1 MASAVIHIWYSLR
14 ISEQDFTS
22 LLLAL
27 QELADCTELRT
38 LTEEFMDIPDDQLIQ
53 LKDVWNTWLRLAQR
67 EGSWVTKLRQEAN
80 SGDFGREKGINHY
93 IHAIPKEHKNSTR
106 RYFDTGIF
114 TSMKNTKE
122 LKRENPTL
130 TGRGFQRFFR
140 NSDFH
145 YSLPTDVL
153 PFTGWD
159 YNAVKKICHDKSIT
173 RMYSI
178 YISLVLNKS
187 IEKLRRN
194 RIKCY
199 FILSDFLN
207 VEAFL
212 PADRRYDRITTSN
225 LRDYYPLTVL
235 LTRFK
240 GPLNTTNP
248 YAVMSTEAINW
259 VRNYMPEVIH
269 LLPNMIGLDDL
280 VQKALKDTR
289 NPELANLSGMSAFL
303 EYSNLTQQFAMFL
316 RASLLFPNTDED
328 LASLKGKKKIPSLKS
343 LVASLG
349 LHLRDFVRCE
359 NTVFPFKWAL
369 NCRRPTMLRGYER
382 ALEWKLLSADEGI
395 EDSKE

>member
-1 MASAVIHIWYSLR
+1 
-14 ISEQDFTS
+14 
-22 LLLAL
+22 
-27 QELADCTELRT
+27 
-38 LTEEFMDIPDDQLIQ
+38 
-53 LKDVWNTWLRLAQR
+53 
-67 EGSWVTKLRQEAN
+67 
-80 SGDFGREKGINHY
+80 
-93 IHAIPKEHKNSTR
+93 
-106 RYFDTGIF
+106 
-114 TSMKNTKE
+114 
-122 LKRENPTL
+122 
-130 TGRGFQRFFR
+130 
-140 NSDFH
+140 
-145 YSLPTDVL
+145 
-153 PFTGWD
+153 
-159 YNAVKKICHDKSIT
+159 
-173 RMYSI
+173 MYSI

-316 RASLLFPNTDED
+316 RASLLFSNTDED
-328 LASLKGKKKIPSLKS
+328 LASLKGKKKIPSFKS
-343 LVASLG
+343 LVTSLG

-369 NCRRPTMLRGYER
+369 NCRRPPMLRGYER
-382 ALEWKLLSADEGI
+382 TLEWKLLSADEGI
-395 EDSKE
+395 ENSKE

>member
-1 MASAVIHIWYSLR
+1 M
-14 ISEQDFTS
+14 
-22 LLLAL
+22 
-27 QELADCTELRT
+27 
-38 LTEEFMDIPDDQLIQ
+38 
-53 LKDVWNTWLRLAQR
+53 
-67 EGSWVTKLRQEAN
+67 TKLRQEAN
-80 SGDFGREKGINHY
+80 SGNFGREEGINHY
-93 IHAIPKEHKNSTR
+93 IHVIPKYHKNSTR

-114 TSMKNTKE
+114 TSMKNTKQ

-187 IEKLRRN
+187 MEKLRRN

-212 PADRRYDRITTSN
+212 PADLRYDRITTSN
-225 LRDYYPLTVL
+225 LWDYYPLTVL
-235 LTRFK
+235 LTKFK
-240 GPLNTTNP
+240 GMLNTTNP

-269 LLPNMIGLDDL
+269 LLPNIIGLDDL
-280 VQKALKDTR
+280 IQKALKDTR
-289 NPELANLSGMSAFL
+289 NPELANLSGMSAVV
-303 EYSNLTQQFAMFL
+303 EYLNLTQQFVMFL

-359 NTVFPFKWAL
+359 NTVFPFKRTL
-369 NCRRPTMLRGYER
+369 NCRRPTMLRATREHWNGNFSLQMRVLKIQKNESKIASLTLTDPIVKEKHLNFVEIFEHARIYTR
-382 ALEWKLLSADEGI
+382 TLSNVLKRLGPAFF
-395 EDSKE
+395 SLFNVKKK

>member
-1 MASAVIHIWYSLR
+1 
-14 ISEQDFTS
+14 
-22 LLLAL
+22 
-27 QELADCTELRT
+27 
-38 LTEEFMDIPDDQLIQ
+38 
-53 LKDVWNTWLRLAQR
+53 
-67 EGSWVTKLRQEAN
+67 
-80 SGDFGREKGINHY
+80 
-93 IHAIPKEHKNSTR
+93 
-106 RYFDTGIF
+106 
-114 TSMKNTKE
+114 MKNTKE

-187 IEKLRRN
+187 MEKLRRN

-207 VEAFL
+207 VEVFL

-280 VQKALKDTR
+280 IQKALKDTR
-289 NPELANLSGMSAFL
+289 NPELANLSGMSAVV
-303 EYSNLTQQFAMFL
+303 EYLNLTQQFVMFL

-349 LHLRDFVRCE
+349 LYVRDFVRCE
-359 NTVFPFKWAL
+359 NTVFPFKWTL
-369 NCRRPTMLRGYER
+369 NCRRPTMLRATREHWNGNFSLQMRVLKIQKNESKIAPLTLTDPTVKEKHLNFFEIFEHARIYTR
-382 ALEWKLLSADEGI
+382 TLSNALIRLGPAFFTLFNVK
-395 EDSKE
+395 KK

>member
-1 MASAVIHIWYSLR
+1 
-14 ISEQDFTS
+14 
-22 LLLAL
+22 
-27 QELADCTELRT
+27 
-38 LTEEFMDIPDDQLIQ
+38 
-53 LKDVWNTWLRLAQR
+53 
-67 EGSWVTKLRQEAN
+67 
-80 SGDFGREKGINHY
+80 
-93 IHAIPKEHKNSTR
+93 
-106 RYFDTGIF
+106 
-114 TSMKNTKE
+114 MKNTKE

-187 IEKLRRN
+187 MEKLRRN

-212 PADRRYDRITTSN
+212 PADLRYDRITTSN
-225 LRDYYPLTVL
+225 LWDYYPLTVL
-235 LTRFK
+235 LTKFK
-240 GPLNTTNP
+240 GMLNTTNP
-248 YAVMSTEAINW
+248 NAVMSTEAINW

-289 NPELANLSGMSAFL
+289 NPELANLSGMSAVV
-303 EYSNLTQQFAMFL
+303 EYLNLTQQFVMFL

-382 ALEWKLLSADEGI
+382 TLEWKLLTADEGI
-395 EDSKE
+395 ENSKE